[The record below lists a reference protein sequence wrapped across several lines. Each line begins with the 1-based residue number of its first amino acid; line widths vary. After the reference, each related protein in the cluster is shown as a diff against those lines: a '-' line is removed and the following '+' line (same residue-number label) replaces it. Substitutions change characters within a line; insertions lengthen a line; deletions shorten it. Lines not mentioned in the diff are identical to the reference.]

1 MTKGKVLILSGA
13 SSVGKGA
20 IKKKLLADKDLALI
34 ESVSMTT
41 RPKKANE
48 EDGKDYYFV
57 DYHFFANAVKNK
69 DFLEYTE
76 FNGYYYGT
84 PKSQVNFLL
93 SNGKNVLI
101 EVEAE
106 GVGPLKLNLPDALA
120 VFIVPENMEELE
132 KHIMDVQG
140 DDLASANARINK
152 ARMEMEIAPLF
163 KNQVKNTNI
172 DEAVKEI
179 KKLFMENNNDQ
190 QRRFFI

>member
-76 FNGYYYGT
+76 FNGYY
-84 PKSQVNFLL
+84 
-93 SNGKNVLI
+93 
-101 EVEAE
+101 
-106 GVGPLKLNLPDALA
+106 
-120 VFIVPENMEELE
+120 
-132 KHIMDVQG
+132 
-140 DDLASANARINK
+140 
-152 ARMEMEIAPLF
+152 
-163 KNQVKNTNI
+163 
-172 DEAVKEI
+172 
-179 KKLFMENNNDQ
+179 
-190 QRRFFI
+190 

>member
-1 MTKGKVLILSGA
+1 MIKGKVLILSGA

-34 ESVSMTT
+34 ESISMTT
-41 RPKKANE
+41 RPKKASE

-93 SNGKNVLI
+93 NNGKNVLI

-132 KHIMDVQG
+132 KHIMDVYG

-179 KKLFMENNNDQ
+179 KKLFMENKND
-190 QRRFFI
+190 

>member
-20 IKKKLLADKDLALI
+20 IKKKLLTDKDLALI

-93 SNGKNVLI
+93 NNGKNVLI

-132 KHIMDVQG
+132 KHIMDVYG

-163 KNQVKNTNI
+163 QNQVKNTNI

-179 KKLFMENNNDQ
+179 KKLFMENKNDQ